1 MLERTF
7 PLPTQAAAADLH
19 PWPTSTTDDKS
30 NESEYLPEPNL
41 DILDPELLPRCKS
54 YTIFCT
60 TDVLGELTED
70 YQLVV
75 SRAARWCGVENDDVA
90 SIVER
95 FERRLLRDLERGPK
109 SAAASRRE

>member
-7 PLPTQAAAADLH
+7 SLPTQVAAVDLR
-19 PWPTSTTDDKS
+19 PWPMSATDKS
-30 NESEYLPEPNL
+30 NDAEYSPESNL
-41 DILDPELLPRCKS
+41 EILDSELLPRGKN

-70 YQLVV
+70 YQLAV

-109 SAAASRRE
+109 PAAAKRRE